1 MSNLVPK
8 FSPKAIIRSISIV
21 TGGLVVIGG
30 TAIALNWTFLSRL
43 VTYPD
48 NSITNVNWY
57 KPLATVKGKPSTI
70 PVATSKSIP
79 QESLNKISAYAQA
92 HNSSALLVL
101 HKGEIILERYWRG
114 FTPTSTFNSMSLSK
128 TVVALLIGIAIEEGH
143 IDSELDPVA
152 KYIPEWSED
161 ERSKI
166 TLQDLMYMQSGLRNE
181 DNTDNP
187 TSDLVQMY
195 ASSDTDTVALKIPAI
210 KSPGKAFD
218 YNNANTQILGLVLE

>member
-114 FTPTSTFNSMSLSK
+114 LTPTSTSNSMSMSK
-128 TVVALLIGIAIEEGH
+128 TVVALLIG
-143 IDSELDPVA
+143 
-152 KYIPEWSED
+152 
-161 ERSKI
+161 
-166 TLQDLMYMQSGLRNE
+166 
-181 DNTDNP
+181 
-187 TSDLVQMY
+187 
-195 ASSDTDTVALKIPAI
+195 
-210 KSPGKAFD
+210 
-218 YNNANTQILGLVLE
+218 